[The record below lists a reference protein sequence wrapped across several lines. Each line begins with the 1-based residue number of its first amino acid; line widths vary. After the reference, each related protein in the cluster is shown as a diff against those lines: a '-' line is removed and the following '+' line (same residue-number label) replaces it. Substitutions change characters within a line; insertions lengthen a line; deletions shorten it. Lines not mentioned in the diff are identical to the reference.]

1 VRCASAPL
9 ANSYVL
15 GSWGRVAEKQALLVT
30 FHGMDGVKFK
40 LWELREP
47 RNLAGLIDIY
57 ESNYFRLMRLVPEL
71 DQLEGTVV
79 SRVAGA
85 LPLYLTVQDRQRYTT
100 TILLTY
106 RFLEEDEFFLEPDAK
121 ISICHDVRTAEVVS
135 HCRRRRQRTAR
146 KWRRRM
152 MPEVNRKW
160 ELNRF
165 LQKWLGFCHRQGHLF
180 LRATSIQV

>member
-1 VRCASAPL
+1 MQ
-9 ANSYVL
+9 
-15 GSWGRVAEKQALLVT
+15 E
-30 FHGMDGVKFK
+30 VKPK

-57 ESNYFRLMRLVPEL
+57 ESNYFRVMRLVPEL
-71 DQLEGTVV
+71 DEFEGTVV

-85 LPLYLTVQDRQRYTT
+85 LDLYLTVQERQPYTT

-106 RFLEEDEFFLEPDAK
+106 HFEDDGEVLFEPAAK

-135 HCRRRRQRTAR
+135 HFRRRRQRWVR
-146 KWRRRM
+146 QWRRRS
-152 MPEVNRKW
+152 MPEVDRKW

-180 LRATSIQV
+180 LRATTTQVPPTE

>member
-1 VRCASAPL
+1 M
-9 ANSYVL
+9 
-15 GSWGRVAEKQALLVT
+15 E
-30 FHGMDGVKFK
+30 DVKTK
-40 LWELREP
+40 IWELREP

-71 DQLEGTVV
+71 HELDGTVV

-85 LPLYLTVQDRQRYTT
+85 LDLYLTVQERRPYTT
-100 TILLTY
+100 TVLLTY
-106 RFLEEDEFFLEPDAK
+106 QFDDVEGSSAEPNAK

-135 HCRRRRQRTAR
+135 HCRRRGQRSIR
-146 KWRRRM
+146 RWRRRP
-152 MPEVNRKW
+152 MPEVDAKW

-180 LRATSIQV
+180 LQATTMRR